1 MRCDDTRFM
10 STSILS
16 SNGWLASRLSAE
28 VADARTQ
35 KELEDVSNVATS
47 QMQRLA
53 TAQNSV
59 ADISYS
65 GKTYLALKDRVSDST
80 SMITVAQVADADL
93 ESIAAQIEAIQ
104 SKYSEL
110 SSLQPETA
118 DYAIVLA
125 QATKLEDSLS
135 SFIGQRA
142 VTTSDLALVQ
152 TADSAWT
159 NQPFTSIGI
168 EPDSADASFS
178 VMSVLE
184 VNIGKVLTE
193 AHSAIT
199 CPICRAQ
206 AEAQA
211 NTSTALP
218 PSADMLGADNYADA
232 ATTTTTNVTGTTT
245 IGSSGSSYVEAIRS
259 GYKWDLSSGETLSYS
274 YYTGAVGYDSTSYSA
289 QTYNA
294 PLDAKAMSQYG
305 ASNITYLDQAFSAW
319 DSAAE
324 FAFEKITESGTTV
337 GEIRSAYTGSAYASA
352 TSAAYAYY
360 PQNSSVVAG
369 DIWYVYNQATNQD
382 FTPGGYGYYT
392 ALHEIGHALG
402 LSHSFSAS
410 SASGTNLSASDDIQR
425 NTVMTYTQYD
435 RNQYWVRNGT
445 SLEARYFYATTP
457 GIYDV
462 AAIEH
467 IYGANTTTNTG
478 SNTYSYANWAA
489 DSPLYFQTIVDAG
502 GTDTIDASNQARA
515 SVINLTAGSY
525 SSIGIYTEAEQEAYW
540 SSVLGGSINI
550 PSSTI
555 SSGSGT
561 GVASRTALYTGVD
574 NIGIA
579 YSATIENAYGGAG
592 NDTITGNSS
601 DNSLKGN
608 AGNDTINGGAGNDT
622 AIFTGNMASY
632 TITDSGGTITVTNNS
647 GTDGTDTLTNVEY
660 LQFADQTYTVA
671 TSSSSSSSSGS
682 GSSSGSSSS
691 SASGTSTSS
700 GGGGGGGGSSF
711 NGNAKSEASALA
723 FARYKAY
730 HANRMQ
736 AEYDARHPAQAQA
749 HLETIKNSP
758 SPAAD
763 KAVQRALTATKAV
776 ISDQRSAVSEIVQG
790 ILAEADLFSM
800 QLTQSAII
808 ADISQA
814 NQLATKAAQV
824 ISRAD
829 SAQIASVSRTSQNE
843 VSMLLQG

>member
-1 MRCDDTRFM
+1 M

-16 SNGWLASRLSAE
+16 SSGWLASRLSAE
-28 VADARTQ
+28 VVDARTQ
-35 KELEDVSNVATS
+35 KGLEDVSNVASS

-80 SMITVAQVADADL
+80 SMITVAQVVDADL

-125 QATKLEDSLS
+125 QTTKLEDDLS

-168 EPDSADASFS
+168 QPDSANASFS

-211 NTSTALP
+211 NTSTASS

-274 YYTGAVGYDSTSYSA
+274 YYMGTVGYDSTSYSA

-294 PLDAKAMSQYG
+294 PLDSKHMSLYG

-324 FAFEKITESGTTV
+324 FAFEKVTESGTTV

-435 RNQYWVRNGT
+435 RNQYWVQSGG
-445 SLEARYFYATTP
+445 SLAARYFYATTP

-502 GTDTIDASNQARA
+502 GTDTIDASNQSRA

-622 AIFTGNMASY
+622 AIFAGNMASY
-632 TITDSGGTITVTNNS
+632 TITNSGGTITVTDNS

-660 LQFADQTYTVA
+660 LQFADQTYTVT

-682 GSSSGSSSS
+682 GSSSGSSGSS
-691 SASGTSTSS
+691 TSASS
-700 GGGGGGGGSSF
+700 GGGGGGGGGGGLSF
-711 NGNAKSEASALA
+711 HGNTKSEASALA

-736 AEYDARHPAQAQA
+736 AEYDARHPAQAHA

-758 SPAAD
+758 SPAED

-776 ISDQRSAVSEIVQG
+776 ISDQRSAVSEIVRG
-790 ILAEADLFSM
+790 ILAEADLFST
-800 QLTQSAII
+800 QLTQAAII
-808 ADISQA
+808 TDISQA
-814 NQLATKAAQV
+814 NQLATKAAQI

>member
-1 MRCDDTRFM
+1 MVRA
-10 STSILS
+10 ILHIWIRHS
-16 SNGWLASRLSAE
+16 QLGIALLNSHSKRL
-28 VADARTQ
+28 
-35 KELEDVSNVATS
+35 L
-47 QMQRLA
+47 
-53 TAQNSV
+53 
-59 ADISYS
+59 
-65 GKTYLALKDRVSDST
+65 
-80 SMITVAQVADADL
+80 
-93 ESIAAQIEAIQ
+93 
-104 SKYSEL
+104 
-110 SSLQPETA
+110 
-118 DYAIVLA
+118 
-125 QATKLEDSLS
+125 
-135 SFIGQRA
+135 
-142 VTTSDLALVQ
+142 
-152 TADSAWT
+152 
-159 NQPFTSIGI
+159 
-168 EPDSADASFS
+168 
-178 VMSVLE
+178 
-184 VNIGKVLTE
+184 
-193 AHSAIT
+193 
-199 CPICRAQ
+199 
-206 AEAQA
+206 
-211 NTSTALP
+211 
-218 PSADMLGADNYADA
+218 
-232 ATTTTTNVTGTTT
+232 
-245 IGSSGSSYVEAIRS
+245 
-259 GYKWDLSSGETLSYS
+259 
-274 YYTGAVGYDSTSYSA
+274 
-289 QTYNA
+289 
-294 PLDAKAMSQYG
+294 
-305 ASNITYLDQAFSAW
+305 
-319 DSAAE
+319 
-324 FAFEKITESGTTV
+324 
-337 GEIRSAYTGSAYASA
+337 
-352 TSAAYAYY
+352 
-360 PQNSSVVAG
+360 QNSSVVAG

-435 RNQYWVRNGT
+435 RNQYWVQSGG
-445 SLEARYFYATTP
+445 SLAARYFYATTP

-502 GTDTIDASNQARA
+502 GTDTIDASNQSRA

-632 TITDSGGTITVTNNS
+632 TITDSGATITVTDNS

-691 SASGTSTSS
+691 SASASGTSTSTSS
-700 GGGGGGGGSSF
+700 GGGGGGGGLSF

-736 AEYDARHPAQAQA
+736 AEYDARHPAQAHA

-758 SPAAD
+758 SPAED

-776 ISDQRSAVSEIVQG
+776 ISDQRSAVSEIVRG
-790 ILAEADLFSM
+790 ILAEADLFST
-800 QLTQSAII
+800 QLTQAAII
-808 ADISQA
+808 TDISQA
-814 NQLATKAAQV
+814 NQLATKAAQI